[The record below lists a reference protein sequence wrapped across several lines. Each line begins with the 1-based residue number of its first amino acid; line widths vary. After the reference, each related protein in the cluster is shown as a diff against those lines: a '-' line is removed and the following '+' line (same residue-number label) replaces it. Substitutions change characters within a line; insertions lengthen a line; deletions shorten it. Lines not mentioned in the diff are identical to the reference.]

1 MNGGE
6 TSDRPAPGSSPADPA
21 APPADPAAPPAVPA
35 APAVDRRPGLH
46 RRRVL
51 AGAGLFGLGAGAGTG
66 VTVGTQR
73 LVPERADPVGAVRRA
88 VLAPVAGDGVHQPG
102 IAARAPAHLV
112 FTAYDLTA
120 TDPVAARA
128 ALGAVLRAWTDG
140 GQTLMRG
147 ASQGG
152 LPQGGLPQGGVSQG
166 GVVGSGVVRSGA
178 AGMGREAAGLGPA
191 GLTVTVGIGAAGL
204 RRAGLDARIPGPLAD
219 IPALPGDRLEAAR
232 GGGDLAVQVCAEDP
246 MVAFAAARQL
256 GRLAAGLVRPRWVQ
270 RGFQRTAAAAAD
282 PTATPRNLMGQL
294 DGTNNPR
301 PGSAQFD
308 LAVWAAGGPAW
319 MRGGTYLVCRRIRM
333 LLESWER
340 LTEDARGEVVGRR
353 IDDGAPLSAPPA
365 AAGGGEDTA
374 SDFAARGPD
383 GRPLIADNA
392 HIRLSN
398 PQFHGGVAMFRRG
411 YSYDDGL
418 DAAGEPDAGLFFLAF
433 QADPRTSFVPVQR
446 TLAASDA
453 LNTFIRHTAS
463 ALFAVPPAP
472 PAGGY
477 LGQSLLEE
485 A

>member
-6 TSDRPAPGSSPADPA
+6 TSNRPAPGSSPAAPA
-21 APPADPAAPPAVPA
+21 APASPA
-35 APAVDRRPGLH
+35 APAVDRRSGLH

-66 VTVGTQR
+66 VTMGTQR
-73 LVPERADPVGAVRRA
+73 LLPERADPVEAARRA
-88 VLAPVAGDGVHQPG
+88 ALAPVTGDGVHQPG
-102 IAARAPAHLV
+102 IAERAPAHLV

-120 TDPVAARA
+120 ADPAAARA
-128 ALGAVLRAWTDG
+128 ALGTVLRAWTDG
-140 GQTLMRG
+140 GRTLMRG
-147 ASQGG
+147 ASQ
-152 LPQGGLPQGGVSQG
+152 
-166 GVVGSGVVRSGA
+166 SGA
-178 AGMGREAAGLGPA
+178 SQSGASQSGAVQIGVAGVGREAAGLGSA
-191 GLTVTVGIGAAGL
+191 GLTVTVGIGAAAL
-204 RRAGLDARIPGPLAD
+204 RRAGLDARLPGPLAD
-219 IPALPGDRLEAAR
+219 IPALPGDRLEATR

-256 GRLAAGLVRPRWVQ
+256 GRLAADLVRPRWVQ
-270 RGFQRTAAAAAD
+270 RGFRRTAAAAAD

-365 AAGGGEDTA
+365 ATGGGEDTA

-383 GRPLIADNA
+383 GRLLIAENA

-398 PQFHGGVAMFRRG
+398 PQFHGGIAMFRRG

-418 DAAGEPDAGLFFLAF
+418 DATGEPDSGLFFLAF
-433 QADPRTSFVPVQR
+433 QADPRTAFVPVQR

>member
-1 MNGGE
+1 MSGGE
-6 TSDRPAPGSSPADPA
+6 TPSGAGPGE
-21 APPADPAAPPAVPA
+21 PPAGPATA
-35 APAVDRRPGLH
+35 AADHRLGLH

-51 AGAGLFGLGAGAGTG
+51 AGAGLFGLGAGAGAGATL
-66 VTVGTQR
+66 GTQG
-73 LVPERADPVGAVRRA
+73 LLPERADPVAAARRA
-88 VLAPVAGDGVHQPG
+88 ALAPVVGDGRHQPG
-102 IAARAPAHLV
+102 IAERAPAQLV

-120 TDPVAARA
+120 TDPAAARA

-140 GQTLMRG
+140 GRALMRG
-147 ASQGG
+147 AAQSGVLQS
-152 LPQGGLPQGGVSQG
+152 GVSQA
-166 GVVGSGVVRSGA
+166 GVLQ

-191 GLTVTVGIGAAGL
+191 GLTVTVGIGASAL
-204 RRAGLDARIPGPLAD
+204 RRSGLDARIPGALAD

-256 GRLAAGLVRPRWVQ
+256 GRLAAGRVRPRWAQ
-270 RGFQRTAAAAAD
+270 RGFHRTAAAATD

-308 LAVWAAGGPAW
+308 LAVWAAGGPDW

-333 LLESWER
+333 LLDSWER

-353 IDDGAPLSAPPA
+353 INDGAPLSAPSA
-365 AAGGGEDTA
+365 ADGGGEDTA
-374 SDFAARGPD
+374 ADFAARGPD
-383 GRPLIADNA
+383 GRPLIAENA
-392 HIRLSN
+392 HVRLSN
-398 PQFHGGVAMFRRG
+398 PQFHGGIAMFRRG

-453 LNTFIRHTAS
+453 LNTFIRHTSS
-463 ALFAVPPAP
+463 ALFAVPPTAP
-472 PAGGY
+472 ADGY
-477 LGQSLLEE
+477 LGQRLVEE
-485 A
+485 V